1 MSGNSNL
8 EPALKSA
15 NLSDMDE
22 TSQLAK
28 VFENL
33 GAPAGKARTMAG
45 QLLRRAEQIAT
56 EKKISKVESLDRL
69 IRLCV
74 KGFHGEIDPNFVSTR
89 KEFEKK

>member
-1 MSGNSNL
+1 M
-8 EPALKSA
+8 KSA

-22 TSQLAK
+22 PSQLAK

-45 QLLRRAEQIAT
+45 QLLRRAEQIAA
-56 EKKISKVESLDRL
+56 ERNISKIESLDRL

-74 KGFHGEIDPNFVSTR
+74 KGFHGEVDPDFVPIW

>member
-1 MSGNSNL
+1 MSGDSNL

-33 GAPAGKARTMAG
+33 GAPGGKARTMAR
-45 QLLRRAEQIAT
+45 QLLRRAEQIAA
-56 EKKISKVESLDRL
+56 EQKISKVESLDRL

-74 KGFHGEIDPNFVSTR
+74 KGFHGEIDPDFVPIR

>member
-1 MSGNSNL
+1 M
-8 EPALKSA
+8 KSA
-15 NLSDMDE
+15 NLYDMDE
-22 TSQLAK
+22 ASQLAK

-45 QLLRRAEQIAT
+45 QLLRRAEQIAA
-56 EKKISKVESLDRL
+56 ERNISKIESLDRL

-74 KGFHGEIDPNFVSTR
+74 KGFHGEVDPNFVPIW